1 MNFQQTAI
9 EYVTGIGFRPVASHQ
24 KRVQELMFQKGA
36 RRIGISYYGA
46 SFYVQDEERDWNLN
60 SQFEV
65 PQAMGEQD
73 RIVFLFAGIGA
84 IPVAE
89 LNRER
94 MKEAPSLSRQNI
106 AV

>member
-9 EYVTGIGFRPVASHQ
+9 EYVTGIGFRPVASHYQ
-24 KRVQELMFQKGA
+24 SVRELMFQKDN
-36 RRIGISYYGA
+36 RRIGIAPWGASYYTLDESNDWEEES
-46 SFYVQDEERDWNLN
+46 SFGVKRNMTDE
-60 SQFEV
+60 
-65 PQAMGEQD
+65 AK
-73 RIVFLFAGIGA
+73 IVFLFAGIGA

-94 MKEAPSLSRQNI
+94 MKDAPSLSRQNI